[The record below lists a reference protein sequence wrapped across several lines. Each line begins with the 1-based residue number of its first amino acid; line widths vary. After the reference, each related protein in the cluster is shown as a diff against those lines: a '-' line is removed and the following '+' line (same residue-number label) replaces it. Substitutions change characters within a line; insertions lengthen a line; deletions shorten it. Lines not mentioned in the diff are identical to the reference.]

1 MIFSIVFSVPSMFHI
16 SRHMWRVVHDL
27 VITKSDQQVLDF
39 CVDPASALSDHS
51 VVSWCLPVQCQPPV
65 VQQHKSEAE
74 QESTGMS
81 FGPHYCPRH
90 FATLI
95 NVQMLLKA
103 TLSCTMVYL
112 GCLPTGL
119 PRYGRSRNGA
129 KDCHRGWWMN
139 AVCCV
144 AGHVS
149 SSADIG
155 TQSATDR

>member
-1 MIFSIVFSVPSMFHI
+1 M
-16 SRHMWRVVHDL
+16 

-51 VVSWCLPVQCQPPV
+51 AVSWCLPVQCQPPV

-74 QESTGMS
+74 
-81 FGPHYCPRH
+81 HYCPRH

-103 TLSCTMVYL
+103 TLSCAMVYL

-119 PRYGRSRNGA
+119 PRYGRSRNDA
-129 KDCHRGWWMN
+129 KDCHDGWWMN
-139 AVCCV
+139 AVGCA

-149 SSADIG
+149 SSTDIG
-155 TQSATDR
+155 AHSATDR